1 MGEHQGF
8 YYLHKDGSL
17 IFKPAAVAQ
26 SIYDSYFDSSFVKKV
41 GELDLS
47 DRLCA
52 WRIVL
57 EGFFYGAKEDRL
69 IELAERWKLTFEDSI
84 ELLKRTQPKDITE
97 GMKGGFPSFV
107 AHVLKVTPDEYWSKV
122 RMVLANKKGVANA

>member
-41 GELDLS
+41 WDHDLS

-57 EGFFYGAKEDRL
+57 EGFFYGAKVDRL

-97 GMKGGFPSFV
+97 GMKGGLPSFV

-122 RMVLANKKGVANA
+122 RMVLANEKGVANA